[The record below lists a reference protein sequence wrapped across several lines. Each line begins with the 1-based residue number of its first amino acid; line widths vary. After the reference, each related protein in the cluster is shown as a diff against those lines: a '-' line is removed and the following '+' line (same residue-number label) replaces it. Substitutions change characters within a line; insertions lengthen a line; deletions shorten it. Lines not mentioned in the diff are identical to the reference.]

1 MNINEII
8 EKIKDILSNELNN
21 KRVFDKDVAAA
32 LNLSKQ
38 SLSIL
43 KKKNSIPYEEIAKF
57 CAIRKISINWVLFDQ
72 APKSLEEQTNK
83 YSRIKY
89 FNEINA
95 SAGGGGFNYDDN
107 YELLSI
113 DKKLLD
119 SLYKSNNSNPESIIA
134 LNVIGD
140 SMEPT
145 LLNKEVILFDKNNID
160 ISKGGIFIVS
170 TNIGLLVK
178 RVSLKLDGSIE
189 LISDNKN
196 YNSEIIQKSELDSIQ
211 ILGKVVGKVGLVW
224 FHKKRYWKISIYDNF
239 TFFVYVYYQ

>member
-1 MNINEII
+1 MNVNEII
-8 EKIKDILSNELNN
+8 DKLKDILSNELDN
-21 KRVFDKDVAAA
+21 KKVFDKDVAAA

-43 KKKNSIPYEEIAKF
+43 KKKNYVQYEEIEKF

-72 APKSLEEQTNK
+72 LPKSLEEQTEK

-95 SAGGGGFNYDDN
+95 SDGGGGFNYDEN
-107 YELLSI
+107 FEYLNI
-113 DKKLLD
+113 DKKIVN
-119 SLYKSNNSNPESIIA
+119 SLYKSNNSNTEYIIA

-145 LLNKEVILFDKNNID
+145 LLNKEVIVFEKNNTD
-160 ISKGGIFIVS
+160 ISKGGIFIIS

-189 LISDNKN
+189 IISDNKN
-196 YNSEIIQKSELDSIQ
+196 YNSEIIQKSELDTIQ
-211 ILGKVVGKVGLVW
+211 ILGKVVGKVGLV
-224 FHKKRYWKISIYDNF
+224 
-239 TFFVYVYYQ
+239 